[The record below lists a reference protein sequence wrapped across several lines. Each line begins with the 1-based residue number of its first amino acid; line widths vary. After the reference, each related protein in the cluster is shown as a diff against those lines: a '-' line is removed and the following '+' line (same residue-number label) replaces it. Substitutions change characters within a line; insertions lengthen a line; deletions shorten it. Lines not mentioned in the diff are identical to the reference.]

1 MKSIYKLLKIGEAI
15 VEGNTVT
22 LQIKGISAHGSTPE
36 KGENAGLLLANFL
49 TTVALDGKGASFVSF
64 ATETFT
70 GDTLERKL
78 VFLIKTILVV
88 H

>member
-1 MKSIYKLLKIGEAI
+1 M
-15 VEGNTVT
+15 T

-49 TTVALDGKGASFVSF
+49 TTVALDGKANAFATF

-70 GDTLERKL
+70 GDIFGEKA
-78 VFLIKTILVV
+78 TIAYKDEVSPLTVNV
-88 H
+88 GRLSYTKRMVAI